1 MAKGQILPRTQ
12 FRWLLRVYHGRHP
25 ISQSRTYKNTRVSGA
40 REAAEEELARQ
51 LALRPLLPSPDSS
64 FSDYV
69 DYWLAIAVEPCLRR
83 KTARDYRR
91 NLARYALPGVGAIR
105 LEDLTSLDL
114 QSVYSGLLAQRLSPR
129 TVRYTHSIIHAALE
143 QAKVWNLIRDN
154 PATGLQLPRVEQ
166 REFRV
171 FTPEE
176 ARRFYAAA
184 SRDPD
189 SLVLLVALSTGLRPS
204 EYLALRNRDF
214 DRGRN
219 TFTVDRTI
227 ERVPGRQSDGGQ
239 LEPGSWKS
247 KAAKRPLSRR
257 TISIPAEVA
266 SRVADLLDRQADL
279 FRGRLARPAVA
290 KTEELIF
297 RTPRGK
303 PIHER
308 NLVQRVF
315 KPLLRRTGL
324 PDIRLYDLRHSFA
337 TLALRAGTP
346 AKLVSEQLGHSSV
359 AFTLDVYFHV
369 LEEARGEA
377 APQLS
382 DFIFTV
388 KPVAREAGIECERK
402 PIQGEAADPNRKL
415 A

>member
-12 FRWLLRVYHGRHP
+12 SRWLLRVYHGRHP
-25 ISQSRTYKNTRVSGA
+25 ISQCRTYKNIRVSGA
-40 REAAEEELARQ
+40 REAAEKELARQ
-51 LALRPLLPSPDSS
+51 LALRPVLPTPDSS
-64 FSDYV
+64 FSDYAN
-69 DYWLAIAVEPCLRR
+69 YWLAIAVDPCLRW
-83 KTARDYRR
+83 KTARDYRG
-91 NLARYALPGVGAIR
+91 NLARYALPTVGAVR
-105 LEDLTSLDL
+105 LEDLTPLDL

-129 TVRYTHSIIHAALE
+129 TVRYTHSIVHAALE

-154 PATGLQLPRVEQ
+154 PATGLQLPRAEHRQ
-166 REFRV
+166 FRV

-189 SLVLLVALSTGLRPS
+189 GLVLLVALSTGLRPS

-214 DRGRN
+214 DHGRN

-227 ERVPGRQSDGGQ
+227 ERVPGRQSDGVR
-239 LEPGSWKS
+239 LEPGRWKS
-247 KAAKRPLSRR
+247 EATKRPLNRR

-279 FRGRLARPAVA
+279 FSGLARPVGA

-315 KPLLRRTGL
+315 KPLLQRAGL

-346 AKLVSEQLGHSSV
+346 ARLVSEQLGHSSA
-359 AFTLDVYFHV
+359 AFTPNIYGHV
-369 LEEARGEA
+369 LEEGGEA
-377 APQLS
+377 APRLS
-382 DFIFTV
+382 DFIFAV
-388 KPVAREAGIECERK
+388 KPVAREAAIECERK
-402 PIQGEAADPNRKL
+402 PIQGEAADPNQKL